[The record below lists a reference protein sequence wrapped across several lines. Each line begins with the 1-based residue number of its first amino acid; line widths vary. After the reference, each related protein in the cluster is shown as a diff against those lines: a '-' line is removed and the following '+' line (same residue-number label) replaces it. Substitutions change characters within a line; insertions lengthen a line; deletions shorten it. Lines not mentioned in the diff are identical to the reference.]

1 MFIDHA
7 EIFVKAGDGGDGCH
21 SFSKGKFQRYK
32 RPDGGDG
39 GKGGDV
45 IIVSDNNVQTLVDYY
60 FKKHFRGDSG
70 SNGSS
75 NHKKGHDG
83 KDCII
88 RVPAGTLV
96 KDAREGITYCDLSEA
111 RRSVVIAKG
120 GKGGRGNSR
129 HRVAIRGGEG
139 EEKYLF
145 LELKLVADVGIV
157 GYPNAGKSSLISHV
171 SNARPKIADYP
182 FTSKTPVL
190 GLVRLGPE
198 RSFVI
203 CDIPGLIEG
212 AHSGRGLG
220 DEFLRHVERTK
231 ILIHMIDMAAVDQR
245 DPVQDMKSINK
256 ELDLYKTGLLKR
268 PQILVANKMD
278 LPDAAE
284 NLRRF
289 KQKTR
294 RVIYPISCVTGE
306 GIKSMLEA
314 AYKELKGIGCF

>member
-314 AYKELKGIGCF
+314 AYKALKK

>member
-1 MFIDHA
+1 MFIDHV

-45 IIVSDNNVQTLVDYY
+45 VIVSDNNVQTLVDYY
-60 FKKHFRGDSG
+60 FRKHFRGDSG

-96 KDAREGITYCDLSEA
+96 KDAREGITYCDLSEV

-129 HRVAIRGGEG
+129 HRVAIKGGDG

-245 DPVQDMKSINK
+245 DPVQDLKSINK

-278 LPDAAE
+278 LPDAVE

-306 GIKSMLEA
+306 GIKDMLEA
-314 AYKELKGIGCF
+314 AYKALKR